1 MNTPPDAPLRFSPAV
16 EKLQPDEAATHAQLI
31 ETLLKISTTTY
42 ADGHRALRSVHAK
55 SHGVLKGKLIVHDM
69 LPVVLAQGLFA
80 KPGEYATAMR
90 FSTSPGDLLPDS
102 VSTPRGLA
110 IKVFGVKGER
120 LPDLV
125 GADTSGDET
134 QDFALVTG
142 KAFVAPDSK
151 HFLKSLKLLAGTTD
165 KAEGLKVVLSAV
177 LRGTEKALE
186 AVGGESA
193 TLKTLG
199 GYPETH
205 ILGESF
211 FSQAPVRYGD
221 YIAKVGIVPV
231 APALAALT
239 DQPLDLNHDRDA
251 LRMAVRSYF
260 MGNGGKWEV
269 RVQLC
274 TNLDDMPVEDATV
287 PWDEKKS
294 PYVTVA
300 TLEVPPQDSWSDPLQ
315 QSIDDAMA
323 FNPWHGLAAHQPLG
337 SIMRARRHAYPASAQ
352 FRQGKNGCPFA
363 EPKGV

>member
-1 MNTPPDAPLRFSPAV
+1 MTLPPASPLRFSPAV
-16 EKLQPDEAATHAQLI
+16 EKIQPDEAETHAQLI
-31 ETLLKISTTTY
+31 ETLLKISATTY
-42 ADGHRALRSVHAK
+42 ADGHKALRSVHAK
-55 SHGVLKGKLIVHDM
+55 SHGVLKGKLIVRDK
-69 LPVVLAQGLFA
+69 LPAVLAQGLFA
-80 KPGEYATAMR
+80 KPGEYATALR

-110 IKVFGVKGER
+110 IKVFGVQGAR
-120 LPDLV
+120 LPDLN

-186 AVGGESA
+186 AVGGESP
-193 TLKTLG
+193 TLKTMG

-211 FSQAPVRYGD
+211 FSQAAIRYGD
-221 YIAKVGIVPV
+221 YIAKVSVVPV
-231 APALAALT
+231 APSLAALT
-239 DQPLDLNHDRDA
+239 DQPLDTNRERDA
-251 LRMAVRSYF
+251 LRTAVRSYF
-260 MGNGGKWEV
+260 MGNGGTWDV

-274 TNLDDMPVEDATV
+274 TTLEDMPVEDATV
-287 PWDEKKS
+287 AWDEQKS

-300 TLEVPPQDSWSDPLQ
+300 TIEVPPQDSWNGLLQ

-323 FNPWHGLAAHQPLG
+323 FNPWHGLASHQPLG

-352 FRQGKNGCPFA
+352 FRLGKNGCPFA